1 VPQIYTDGGLLV
13 HSFQSLLADLADLQ
27 RCLTEWEAQR
37 RIDPFPLRAHDSSDS
52 LTIPE
57 GLCGRERE
65 IGSLRASFERVVAGG
80 TSELVLVSGYF
91 GIGKSSVV
99 NELHRE
105 LVPPTL
111 SNS

>member
-1 VPQIYTDGGLLV
+1 VPQIYTDDGLLV

-27 RCLTEWEAQR
+27 RCLTEWTQR
-37 RIDPFPLRAHDSSDS
+37 RIDPFPLGAHDSSDS

-57 GLCGRERE
+57 QLCGRERE
-65 IGSLRASFERVVAGG
+65 IGRARARIRIS
-80 TSELVLVSGYF
+80 

>member
-1 VPQIYTDGGLLV
+1 VPQIYTDDGLLV

-27 RCLTEWEAQR
+27 RCLTEWETQR
-37 RIDPFPLRAHDSSDS
+37 RIDPFPLGAHDSSDR

-57 GLCGRERE
+57 RLCGRDRE
-65 IGSLRASFERVVAGG
+65 FGSLRASFERVVAGG
-80 TSELVLVSGYF
+80 TSELVLVSEYS
-91 GIGKSSVV
+91 GIGKFSVV